1 MTEELILV
9 TIITMVALVQ
19 NGKRVNMK
27 QLGDHDDVF
36 LHEVQVKVDQRQKRQ
51 ERSAVFLPFEVVK
64 FDCYN

>member
-27 QLGDHDDVF
+27 QLEDHDDVF
-36 LHEVQVKVDQRQKRQ
+36 LPEVQVKVDQRQKRQ
-51 ERSAVFLPFEVVK
+51 ERSAMFLPFEVVK
-64 FDCYN
+64 L

>member
-36 LHEVQVKVDQRQKRQ
+36 LPEVQVKVDQRQKGQ
-51 ERSAVFLPFEVVK
+51 ERSAMFLPFEVVK
-64 FDCYN
+64 L

>member
-27 QLGDHDDVF
+27 QLEDHHDAF
-36 LHEVQVKVDQRQKRQ
+36 LPEVQVKVDQRQKGQ
-51 ERSAVFLPFEVVK
+51 ERSAMFLPFEVVK
-64 FDCYN
+64 L